1 MFENPIWGVRSVGR
15 RIQLPGGRHHRSS
28 SGGQDDAA
36 AAYVPRRQ
44 LSPFKS
50 PDLVARFRADP
61 QGFLDGIRLPAILDE
76 IQHVPEVF
84 AYVRSRIDAAP
95 RRMGRWFLTGSQE
108 AGAGGR
114 RQLWF
119 FRDHEGLEVDFVM
132 PGSRWRSAL
141 DRSQGDS
148 NSARR
153 HGATDAAY
161 CGCEC
166 AEGQG
171 RET

>member
-1 MFENPIWGVRSVGR
+1 M
-15 RIQLPGGRHHRSS
+15 
-28 SGGQDDAA
+28 
-36 AAYVPRRQ
+36 
-44 LSPFKS
+44 
-50 PDLVARFRADP
+50 ARFRADP

-132 PGSRWRSAL
+132 PGRGGALRWIEVKATRTPREGMARPMLRIADASAQKGKVGKPEMFLVHESSRAL
-141 DRSQGDS
+141 
-148 NSARR
+148 
-153 HGATDAAY
+153 GASTAVAPGVKAMPWLDFVVDVI
-161 CGCEC
+161 G
-166 AEGQG
+166 
-171 RET
+171 